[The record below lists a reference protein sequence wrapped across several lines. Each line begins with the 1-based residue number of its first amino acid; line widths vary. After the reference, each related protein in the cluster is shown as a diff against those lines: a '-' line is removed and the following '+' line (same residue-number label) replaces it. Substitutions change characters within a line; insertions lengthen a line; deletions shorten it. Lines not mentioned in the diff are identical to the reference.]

1 MRIIAGAAGGLSLR
15 SVPGENTRPTTDRVK
30 EALFSRLEAYDV
42 IAGSRVLDL
51 FAGTGS
57 LGLEAASRGAARV
70 DLVDQA
76 HKAVE
81 VLKQNV
87 QLVAKA
93 LSSGAGLSV
102 TRSAA
107 KSFLARPEPATWDVV
122 FLDPPYPMPNSEITE
137 ILELLAPSLVEG
149 AVVVLERSSRTE
161 APTVPESLGLFATK
175 KYGETTLYFLDP
187 TP

>member
-15 SVPGENTRPTTDRVK
+15 SVPGDNTRPTTDRVK

-42 IAGSRVLDL
+42 IAGLRVLDL

-70 DLVDQA
+70 HLVDQA
-76 HKAVE
+76 QKAVE

-87 QLVAKA
+87 QLVANA
-93 LSSGAGLSV
+93 LSSSAELSV
-102 TRSAA
+102 TRAAA
-107 KSFLARPEPATWDVV
+107 KSFLARPEPAEWDLV
-122 FLDPPYPMPNSEITE
+122 FLDPPYPMSNGEITE
-137 ILELLAPSLVEG
+137 ILELLAPALAEG

-161 APTVPESLGLFATK
+161 VPDVPESLELFATK
-175 KYGETTLYFLDP
+175 KYGETTLHFLEP